1 MPYKLRKS
9 RGRDLYW
16 VVAIDGTK
24 KSKEPLPLERAK
36 AQMRAL
42 YANMHKESEDLEGG
56 NLNDEQNV
64 IELILLLT
72 KNSTEL

>member
-1 MPYKLRKS
+1 MPYKLRKA

-16 VVAIDGTK
+16 VVTEDGSK

-42 YANMHKESEDLEGG
+42 YANMHLEGG
-56 NLNDEQNV
+56 GREEQN
-64 IELILLLT
+64 ILELLLLLT
-72 KNSTEL
+72 ST